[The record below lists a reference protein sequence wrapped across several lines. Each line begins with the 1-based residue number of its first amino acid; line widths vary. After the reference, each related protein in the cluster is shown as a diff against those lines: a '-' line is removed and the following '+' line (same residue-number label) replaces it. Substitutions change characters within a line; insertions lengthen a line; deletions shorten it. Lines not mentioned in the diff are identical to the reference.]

1 MTAGPFVLP
10 PQRIAEPS
18 EAHAVHAVPAIH
30 PPKIELFDPRAMTN
44 TDPKGFVREVDRYRI
59 EPFGLY
65 LARPVINHPRMR
77 YLESWLLP
85 DLNLRIS
92 DWHFHPGHERDQDFY
107 IDVALVDQQPGSW
120 RSVDLYLD
128 IILRIGRGLDVL
140 DSDELVAAIDSG
152 LLDRATG
159 KRALETAFHATNGLA
174 RHGYRLD
181 RWLAERNI
189 RLTWL
194 RH

>member
-1 MTAGPFVLP
+1 MTAGPFLLP
-10 PQRIAEPS
+10 PQRTTESPLA
-18 EAHAVHAVPAIH
+18 PAIH
-30 PPKIELFDPRAMTN
+30 PPKIEFFDLRKMTN
-44 TDPKGFVREVDRYRI
+44 TDPKGFVREVDRYRV

-65 LARPVINHPRMR
+65 LARPVVNHPRMR

-85 DLNLRIS
+85 ELNLRIS

-107 IDVALVDQQPGSW
+107 IDIALVDEQTTCW

-128 IILRIGRGLDVL
+128 IVLRIGRGLDVL

-152 LLDRATG
+152 LLDRSTG
-159 KRALETAFHATNGLA
+159 QRALETAFAATNGLA
-174 RHGYRLD
+174 KHGYRLD
-181 RWLAERNI
+181 SWLAEREI
-189 RLTWL
+189 GLTWL